1 VRSVRLVLRGDA
13 AHFNRLAVCTKCGRE
28 VPGRAVLSP
37 ADLDHP
43 AQAVVCNDCVDA
55 ATEPAWSG
63 PPAPPAE
70 PVPVDE
76 PALMDAQ
83 LEMNRELEELVEEL
97 GEAVDEEVPPPVEE
111 ETDDLVDEP
120 DDASAD
126 DAGLQEDDQPE
137 VATLAVN
144 GAEPPAPA
152 DLWPPPVDE
161 VLQVEEPDVDEPP
174 APADVE
180 LVSGQDRPEEDELAR
195 RLDVL
200 EERPAGAGAGAG
212 LADLERRIEEAVD
225 RLTDRAEAQAERQ
238 AAVQAQVEE
247 LGSALA
253 AAQAQQ
259 KADKLRKQLDGLV
272 ARVEQLQGSIDAE
285 WARAKAES
293 AALHKAN
300 EKLANTVATLDQRI
314 EDLGT
319 QLTGIGNVDNRHIQ
333 AIERRVEEAVKELR
347 AGLHDGLEDVMAAI
361 PPPAGT
367 ETESRLRAMETQ
379 VRQGRNEVSELNE
392 LHAALDAGL
401 GVLRGEMGELRT
413 GLARLA
419 DAKADLEDRLE
430 TFVRVSLVPEGE
442 KGRKAKKAAENSLGT
457 VQAAVQDLLREQRQL
472 RDKMTA
478 LEQASDGA
486 TAAAARAVT
495 QASSLGPIRSEMK
508 LLHQE
513 VAEQNESLEALRK
526 AVDTLRRQAPAPAPA
541 PPAPARPPAAK
552 APAAKKAAK
561 AAPAT
566 KAAATT
572 KGASARAAIARAA
585 ATQAAEAKAPA
596 AKRVVRAKK
605 A

>member
-1 VRSVRLVLRGDA
+1 
-13 AHFNRLAVCTKCGRE
+13 
-28 VPGRAVLSP
+28 
-37 ADLDHP
+37 
-43 AQAVVCNDCVDA
+43 
-55 ATEPAWSG
+55 
-63 PPAPPAE
+63 
-70 PVPVDE
+70 
-76 PALMDAQ
+76 M
-83 LEMNRELEELVEEL
+83 
-97 GEAVDEEVPPPVEE
+97 
-111 ETDDLVDEP
+111 
-120 DDASAD
+120 
-126 DAGLQEDDQPE
+126 
-137 VATLAVN
+137 
-144 GAEPPAPA
+144 
-152 DLWPPPVDE
+152 
-161 VLQVEEPDVDEPP
+161 
-174 APADVE
+174 
-180 LVSGQDRPEEDELAR
+180 
-195 RLDVL
+195 
-200 EERPAGAGAGAG
+200 
-212 LADLERRIEEAVD
+212 
-225 RLTDRAEAQAERQ
+225 
-238 AAVQAQVEE
+238 
-247 LGSALA
+247 
-253 AAQAQQ
+253 
-259 KADKLRKQLDGLV
+259 
-272 ARVEQLQGSIDAE
+272 
-285 WARAKAES
+285 
-293 AALHKAN
+293 
-300 EKLANTVATLDQRI
+300 ATLDQRI

-333 AIERRVEEAVKELR
+333 AIERRVDEAVKELR

-361 PPPAGT
+361 PPPAGAD
-367 ETESRLRAMETQ
+367 TESRLRAMEMQ
-379 VRQGRNEVSELNE
+379 VRQGRDEASELNE

-401 GVLRGEMGELRT
+401 GVLRAEIGELRT

-419 DAKADLEDRLE
+419 DGKADLEDRLE

-526 AVDTLRRQAPAPAPA
+526 SIDTLRRQAQSPAPAP
-541 PPAPARPPAAK
+541 PARPPAAK

-596 AKRVVRAKK
+596 AKRAARAKK